1 MTIGILIFLLP
12 RLQPLIK
19 SVKPLLAFFISGIV
33 LLVIV
38 DSMLSLILPLD
49 LSGKVVETYMLLK
62 EKFSS
67 VITMA
72 FVILFAHLVY
82 IYEHYGTLSSLLKDK
97 VQDQNAI
104 ILAALNT
111 SHIPMIIKDRDLV
124 IIAANKAFCKIA
136 GVDQSQ
142 LIGKTLDDV
151 KGLTKNKE
159 VIARIDLHK
168 SKDKILLQDEEVKII
183 KYQDNDLFFIKECV
197 CLKGRVI
204 GIVTQIVDRSNENQL
219 EQTLAESTEGIAAIK
234 RLLEILK

>member
-1 MTIGILIFLLP
+1 VTIGILIFLLP

-124 IIAANKAFCKIA
+124 IIAANKAFCNIA

-183 KYQDNDLFFIKECV
+183 KYQDND
-197 CLKGRVI
+197 
-204 GIVTQIVDRSNENQL
+204 
-219 EQTLAESTEGIAAIK
+219 
-234 RLLEILK
+234 